1 MPLEERNDVL
11 RQVFMPSYP
20 VCHSIA
26 VVLPNNTAIEIA
38 LQGMEDLNIAFVLD
52 DRELRKDLSTGGHLR
67 MSIHAH
73 METTFA
79 IHESDN
85 PLRIELQ
92 RELLNIKSLRILGS
106 SPSLSCGLSPCPSD
120 FYDPLEADTYR
131 TAVRGVS
138 RIWFS
143 FTKASESLTL
153 GPL

>member
-1 MPLEERNDVL
+1 
-11 RQVFMPSYP
+11 
-20 VCHSIA
+20 
-26 VVLPNNTAIEIA
+26 
-38 LQGMEDLNIAFVLD
+38 MEDLNIAFVLD

-120 FYDPLEADTYR
+120 FYCQRSWRVPNGCG
-131 TAVRGVS
+131 GVS

-143 FTKASESLTL
+143 FTKASDFSK
-153 GPL
+153 P